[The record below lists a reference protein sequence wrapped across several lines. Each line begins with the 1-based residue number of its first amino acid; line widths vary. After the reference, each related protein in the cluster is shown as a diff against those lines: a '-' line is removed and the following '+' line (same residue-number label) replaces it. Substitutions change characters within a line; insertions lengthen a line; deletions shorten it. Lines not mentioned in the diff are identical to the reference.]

1 MSIGNTKDYGN
12 KGNNFPYQLKSLQ
25 GLDCV
30 CSQMGLSLAE
40 LQAINANTDQVEGLL
55 TLIANLLQDGQ
66 DYEATIVVD
75 ANDVTWLEIRIFNS
89 DTQTFDPPIYYA
101 AGSNTP
107 GTPVAPLVYINP
119 NTYLAQIVSNTTG
132 IALEATQ
139 QDVLTEVTT
148 IVSNTTGIALEATQ
162 QSVLSEVQDI
172 LSEAQT
178 ISSNT
183 TGISLEATQQDVLT
197 ELQTVVTNTTGLA
210 TEATLVDVETNTA
223 DTVSRLNAQTRV
235 PHIRRAISAAA
246 TIPDDIFSI
255 SFSNVGTANAT
266 VNTEILKP
274 GETINFD
281 AGALNNYYPSASFEY
296 DATTS
301 GAELLIIFTT
311 A

>member
-101 AGSNTP
+101 AGSNLP

-183 TGISLEATQQDVLT
+183 SGINLEVTQQDVLSA
-197 ELQTVVTNTTGLA
+197 VTNINLNTADVA
-210 TEATLVDVETNTA
+210 TETTLVDVETNTA
-223 DTVSRLNAQTRV
+223 DTVTKLTAQTRV
-235 PHIRRAISAAA
+235 PNIIRTAGGA
-246 TIPDDIFSI
+246 TTINANIFSI

-266 VNTEILKP
+266 VNTVILKP

-281 AGALNNYYPSASFEY
+281 AGVLNNYFAANAFAYNT
-296 DATTS
+296 TTS
-301 GAELLIIFTT
+301 GAELLIIYTT
-311 A
+311 L

>member
-101 AGSNTP
+101 AGSNLP

-183 TGISLEATQQDVLT
+183 SGINLEVTQQDVLSA
-197 ELQTVVTNTTGLA
+197 VTNINLNTADVA
-210 TEATLVDVETNTA
+210 TETTLVDVETNTHTTA
-223 DTVSRLNAQTRV
+223 LTLAPISRTPGILRVSGASST
-235 PHIRRAISAAA
+235 IAIE
-246 TIPDDIFSI
+246 TYSI
-255 SFSNVGTANAT
+255 SFSNTGTADAT
-266 VNTEILKP
+266 VNTVIIKP

-281 AGALNNYYPSASFEY
+281 AGALNNTFASGSFAY
-296 DATTS
+296 STTTS
-301 GAELLIIFTT
+301 GAELLIIYTT
-311 A
+311 L

>member
-25 GLDCV
+25 GLQCACD
-30 CSQMGLSLAE
+30 QLGLTLTE
-40 LQAINANTDQVEGLL
+40 LQAINANTDEVEGLL
-55 TLIANLLQDGQ
+55 TLIASLLQDGQ
-66 DYEATIVVD
+66 DYEAAIVVD

-89 DTQTFDPPIYYA
+89 DTQTFDPPVYYA

-139 QDVLTEVTT
+139 QDVL
-148 IVSNTTGIALEATQ
+148 
-162 QSVLSEVQDI
+162 SEIQDI
-172 LSEAQT
+172 LSEAQN

-183 TGISLEATQQDVLT
+183 SGINLEVTQQDVLSA
-197 ELQTVVTNTTGLA
+197 VTNINL
-210 TEATLVDVETNTA
+210 NTA
-223 DTVSRLNAQTRV
+223 DVATETTLSAVEVNTGNIDTTTQSILADTNNIEAYTGTIAGQLTASARV
-235 PHIRRAISAAA
+235 PFIRRESAAA
-246 TIPDDIFSI
+246 ASISDVVFTI

-266 VNTEILKP
+266 VNTVILKP

-281 AGALNNYYPSASFEY
+281 AGVLNNYFAANAFAY
-296 DATTS
+296 DTTTS
-301 GAELLIIFTT
+301 GAELLIIYTT
-311 A
+311 L